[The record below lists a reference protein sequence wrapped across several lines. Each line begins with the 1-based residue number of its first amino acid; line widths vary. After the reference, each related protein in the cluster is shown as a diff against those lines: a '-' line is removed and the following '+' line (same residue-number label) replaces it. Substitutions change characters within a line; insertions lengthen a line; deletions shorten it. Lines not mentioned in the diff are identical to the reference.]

1 MGNIG
6 EVYALLGAAFAV
18 FLSGMGSAKGVGIAS
33 EAASGVVTEDP
44 SKFGKLLVL
53 QLLPGTQ
60 GLYGL
65 IIGVMVMLNIGILGG
80 SAVSSAAEGLMY
92 LAACLPIAI
101 GGYFSAVS
109 QGRVAVAGCS
119 IIAKK
124 PAEASK
130 AIVSASLVEMYALL
144 AFIVSFLL
152 VINISSIAG

>member
-1 MGNIG
+1 MLGS
-6 EVYALLGAAFAV
+6 VYALLGVAVAV

-80 SAVSSAAEGLMY
+80 TPVGSTMEGLMY
-92 LAACLPIAI
+92 FASCLPIAI

-119 IIAKK
+119 LVAKK

-152 VINISSIAG
+152 VINVGNLV

>member
-1 MGNIG
+1 MINFG
-6 EVYALLGAAFAV
+6 EGLAIFGAAIAV
-18 FLSGMGSAKGVGIAS
+18 IMAGMGSSKGVGIAS
-33 EAASGVVTEDP
+33 EAALGVVSEDP

-80 SAVSSAAEGLMY
+80 EAVTSVAQGVMY
-92 LAACLPIAI
+92 LAACLPMAF

-109 QGRVAVAGCS
+109 QGRVAVSGCN
-119 IIAKK
+119 IVAKR
-124 PAEASK
+124 PDEASK

-152 VINISSIAG
+152 VINVNTIVG

>member
-1 MGNIG
+1 MLGS
-6 EVYALLGAAFAV
+6 VYALLGVAVAV

-80 SAVSSAAEGLMY
+80 EAVKSTAEGLMY
-92 LAACLPIAI
+92 LASCLPIAI
-101 GGYFSAVS
+101 GGYFSAAC
-109 QGRVAVAGCS
+109 QGKVAVAGCS
-119 IIAKK
+119 LVAKK

-152 VINISSIAG
+152 VINVGKLV

>member
-1 MGNIG
+1 MNLGL
-6 EVYALLGAAFAV
+6 ALAILGTALAV
-18 FLSGMGSAKGVGIAS
+18 FVSGMGSAKGVGMAS
-33 EAASGVVTEDP
+33 EAALGVVTDDP

-65 IIGVMVMLNIGILGG
+65 IIGVMVMINTGLLGG
-80 SAVSSAAEGLMY
+80 EAVELTNAQGLMY
-92 LAACLPIAI
+92 LFACLPIAI
-101 GGYFSAVS
+101 GGYFSAYC
-109 QGRVAVAGCS
+109 QGKVAVAGCS
-119 IIAKK
+119 TIAKK

-152 VINISSIAG
+152 VTGI

>member
-1 MGNIG
+1 MLGS
-6 EVYALLGAAFAV
+6 VYALLGVAVAV
-18 FLSGMGSAKGVGIAS
+18 FLSGYGSARGVGLAS

-80 SAVSSAAEGLMY
+80 QPVQSTLEGVMY
-92 LAACLPIAI
+92 LVSCLPIAL

-119 IIAKK
+119 LVAKK

-152 VINISSIAG
+152 VINVGKLV